1 MRRLTSYS
9 FPVLAAVAVGS
20 LTMSAAMGGVRSPA
34 SGDGGKAGTARSSV
48 KWTKISADTG
58 LGIASAGLWRT
69 ADGRLHVVWPSHD
82 GTTFSLHYSTVG
94 GRAKLLATGAVFR
107 HWGAVSAFPRLIA
120 GPHRGMRLVFNGA
133 NGQSG
138 SPYNSGAM
146 FIAAGNA
153 AGTKWT
159 LLNGSLSH
167 SEFLPLGGATA
178 GAEGNGTPVA
188 AWSTNTALTYHVGVD
203 PNIPAKTPDRT
214 LSLGPRGGVE
224 EPTLIQGKDGS
235 VSAAF
240 YNASGDASQAY
251 YVARLAPSTSA
262 KVRAPDS
269 HGGKN
274 LDVNQP
280 LEPAAFAARIGGG
293 EYLAYCV
300 PTKVTACVRIVLWRV
315 GAKKAMTVPGS
326 GSSQNNAVAIAAG
339 RGGHMWVLWFD
350 YQFNRLHVIRT
361 NAAVT
366 GFGRPVT
373 LPLPPRFFDFQEVQG
388 QGSAGPLDVIALLT
402 QNLPNSSPAYWDTQ
416 ILPALRIRASKSSVN
431 NGHTT
436 TVTFTVL
443 DAGDGVAG
451 AAVHF
456 LGKTGKTSA
465 KGTVKFTIRKGTSK
479 GKHTATASKAGY
491 APASFTVKVT

>member
-1 MRRLTSYS
+1 VRRLTRRCV
-9 FPVLAAVAVGS
+9 PIAAALVVLAV
-20 LTMSAAMGGVRSPA
+20 TTSAALGGIRSRA
-34 SGDGGKAGTARSSV
+34 SAEAVPAGTALSSV

-82 GTTFSLHYSTVG
+82 GTVFSLRYSTVG
-94 GRAKLLATGAVFR
+94 GRAELLATGAVFR
-107 HWGAVSAFPRLIA
+107 HWGAVSAFPQLIA
-120 GPHRGMRLVFNGA
+120 GAHGGMRLIFNGA

-146 FIAAGNA
+146 FIAAGNP
-153 AGTKWT
+153 AGTKWA

-167 SEFLPLGGATA
+167 SETVPLGGATA

-188 AWSTNTALTYHVGVD
+188 AWSTNTALTYHVGID
-203 PNIPAKTPDRT
+203 PNIPAKSPDST
-214 LSLGPRGGVE
+214 LSLGPKGGVE
-224 EPTLIQGKDGS
+224 EPTLIRGKDGS

-240 YNASGDASQAY
+240 YNSSGDASQAY
-251 YVARLAPSTSA
+251 YVARLAPSKSA

-269 HGGKN
+269 GGKN

-293 EYLAYCV
+293 DYLAYCV

-326 GSSQNNAVAIAAG
+326 GSSQNNDVAIATG

-350 YQFNRLHVIRT
+350 YQVNRLHVIRT

-366 GFGRPVT
+366 GFGQPVT
-373 LPLPPRFFDFQEVQG
+373 LPLPPHFFDFQEVQG
-388 QGSAGPLDVIALLT
+388 QGSAGPLDVIALIT
-402 QNLPNSSPAYWDTQ
+402 QTLPGSSPAYWDTQ
-416 ILPALRIRASKSSVN
+416 ILPALRIRASKSSVSN
-431 NGHTT
+431 AHAT
-436 TVTFTVL
+436 TVTFTIL
-443 DAGDGVAG
+443 DAGDRVAG
-451 AAVHF
+451 ASVRF

-465 KGTVKFTIRKGTSK
+465 KGTVKFTIKKATAK
-479 GKHTATASKAGY
+479 GKHIATASKPGY